1 MSAPRKVRVL
11 IVDGEPLPR
20 AGIVTCIRRWKG
32 YGVCGQA
39 RDAREARQLC
49 AELRPDLII
58 VDLPPLPGEGFGLVR
73 ELKRLHRAARL
84 VVIATRGDRETV
96 ERALLAGACGYL
108 RRSDDLD
115 ELRAACQ
122 AVLLGKRHVSP
133 GATQT
138 LLSGL
143 AHPPRRAGTGDEARL
158 SERERA
164 VFLLIGRG
172 LGATAIARELSVSV
186 KTVETHQRRIREKL
200 RVGSADEL
208 RQRAALTADAREG
221 RTNGQRALGESRG
234 GPRRSAAGYRDCRK

>member
-20 AGIVTCIRRWKG
+20 AGIVACIHRWKG
-32 YGVCGQA
+32 YDVCGLA
-39 RDAREARQLC
+39 RDAREGRQHC

-58 VDLPPLPGEGFGLVR
+58 VDLPLPGEGFGLVR
-73 ELKRLHRAARL
+73 ELMRLHRAARI

-96 ERALLAGACGYL
+96 ERALRAGALGYL

-115 ELRAACQ
+115 ELRAAC
-122 AVLLGKRHVSP
+122 AAALLGKLHVSP

-143 AHPPRRAGTGDEARL
+143 AHPPRRSGAGDEARL
-158 SERERA
+158 SAREREI
-164 VFLLIGRG
+164 FLLIGHG
-172 LGATAIARELSVSV
+172 LKPTAIARELSLSV

-200 RVGSADEL
+200 RVASVDEL
-208 RQRAALTADAREG
+208 RLRAALTAEGREG
-221 RTNGQRALGESRG
+221 RANGKRALRKGRG
-234 GPRRSAAGYRDCRK
+234 GPRRGAAGESDCGE